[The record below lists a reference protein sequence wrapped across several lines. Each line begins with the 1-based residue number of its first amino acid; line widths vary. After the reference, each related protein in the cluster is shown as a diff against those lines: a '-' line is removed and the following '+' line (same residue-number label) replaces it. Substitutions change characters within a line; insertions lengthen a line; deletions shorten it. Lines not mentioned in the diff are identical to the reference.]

1 MENITAPNTS
11 YFAQVTGYTTPSGR
25 RAPRKGAELA
35 AFKAQLAADR
45 AERQAERDA
54 RGLKRPGPKPVTDAA
69 PAVTDAAPAVA
80 APERA
85 SIRSV
90 VSEFGN
96 PKAKNTTKEF
106 LRVLKEAGLAKLGWC
121 NPLAAMV

>member
-45 AERQAERDA
+45 AARQAERDA

-69 PAVTDAAPAVA
+69 PAVA

-85 SIRSV
+85 SVRSV